1 MRKMAGRPREFDRD
15 QALERAM
22 LAFWRR
28 GYEGTSMAD
37 LVQAL
42 GIASARIYAAFGS
55 KQDLFREAVQHYE
68 AGDGGFADRAMAQE
82 PRVRDALARVL
93 RDAVATYTDDAHPL
107 GCMVVTAATNCAEEN
122 EAVAAWLAEH
132 RRQRTQSLIDRLQR
146 ALDEGELRAG
156 TDVQALGDFY
166 ATQLHGISVQAR
178 DGVPRQRLLAAV
190 ETALL
195 LLDTALEL
203 ALQPAAKAG

>member
-1 MRKMAGRPREFDRD
+1 
-15 QALERAM
+15 M

-55 KQDLFREAVQHYE
+55 KQDLFREAVQRYE

-93 RDAVATYTDDAHPL
+93 RDAVTTYTDDAHPL

-190 ETALL
+190 QTALL
-195 LLDTALEL
+195 LLDTALEP